1 MVSLPAARSWR
12 VWLGAALAS
21 LSLAAAAQPNKQG
34 SERPERGDR
43 NERVERFADLS
54 FTPETP
60 SFAAGRKDFT
70 SDAELAA
77 FIARLDASSNTM
89 TWRILGKSPGGRD
102 IHLMVFSSEGKSAA
116 PELAATRKPVV
127 WLIGQQH
134 GNEPAGAEAALEVA
148 RRLAVGDLRSV
159 LDKLTVVVL
168 PRANPDGAASNR
180 RETSVSDQNRDHLQ
194 LATLENQLLHRAMRA
209 MPPALVID
217 AHEFAPAGRL
227 LERFGVTQASDVLV
241 QSASHP
247 EISEAIRTLSR
258 ESFDPA
264 LDAAFKK
271 AGLRS
276 HLYHFLID
284 RPGQPN
290 DKPLITAGGNYAGIA
305 RNTFGLYGA
314 VSYLIETRGIGLGR
328 EHWQRRVGAHVLAA
342 SALIRTAATNVEAL
356 RRANAAARN
365 GWTGDITVDYESR
378 REVREVPVIDALTGE
393 DRNLRVDFINT
404 LQVTP
409 SIRRSIPVGYILGP
423 DQEAAAQRLAQHGL
437 RVVRLYSATDANVE
451 RFIMRTPRN
460 EAPEQGVPGDR
471 VVVDTQTVTLNMPA
485 GSFLVPMNQPLARVA
500 AVALEPD
507 APGSFVATKLIR
519 TNPASGTELP
529 VYRLLLGLRAAGPL
543 VEAP

>member
-1 MVSLPAARSWR
+1 M
-12 VWLGAALAS
+12 
-21 LSLAAAAQPNKQG
+21 
-34 SERPERGDR
+34 
-43 NERVERFADLS
+43 
-54 FTPETP
+54 
-60 SFAAGRKDFT
+60 
-70 SDAELAA
+70 
-77 FIARLDASSNTM
+77 
-89 TWRILGKSPGGRD
+89 
-102 IHLMVFSSEGKSAA
+102 
-116 PELAATRKPVV
+116 
-127 WLIGQQH
+127 
-134 GNEPAGAEAALEVA
+134 
-148 RRLAVGDLRSV
+148 
-159 LDKLTVVVL
+159 
-168 PRANPDGAASNR
+168 
-180 RETSVSDQNRDHLQ
+180 
-194 LATLENQLLHRAMRA
+194 
-209 MPPALVID
+209 
-217 AHEFAPAGRL
+217 
-227 LERFGVTQASDVLV
+227 

-437 RVVRLYSATDANVE
+437 RVVRLFSATDANVE
-451 RFIMRTPRN
+451 RFSR
-460 EAPEQGVPGDR
+460 
-471 VVVDTQTVTLNMPA
+471 
-485 GSFLVPMNQPLARVA
+485 
-500 AVALEPD
+500 
-507 APGSFVATKLIR
+507 
-519 TNPASGTELP
+519 
-529 VYRLLLGLRAAGPL
+529 RAAGRSTLSLRSAAGARLMQGNSVALAVLDLRDPAPVARALLFVERLATLRTSTVQRCINGVHGEVDDRTELRRPIHVALGERRSRPRRSRVEGKQRHL
-543 VEAP
+543 VAVDRLQLEIEAEYGLVKRDGPIHVDHRDFYEADRVGFAHMMSGSGQVGLADPVCR

>member
-1 MVSLPAARSWR
+1 MPATRTWR

-21 LSLAAAAQPNKQG
+21 LALAAAAQPNKQFP
-34 SERPERGDR
+34 ERPDR
-43 NERVERFADLS
+43 NERTERFGDLS

-60 SFAAGRKDFT
+60 SFAPGRKDFT

-77 FIARLDASSNTM
+77 FIARLDASSSTM
-89 TWRILGKSPGGRD
+89 TWRVLGKSPGGRD
-102 IHLMVFSSEGKSAA
+102 IHLMLFASEGKSAA

-159 LDKLTVVVL
+159 LDKLTVVVV
-168 PRANPDGAASNR
+168 PRANPDGAAANR
-180 RETSVSDQNRDHLQ
+180 RETSTADQNRDHLQ
-194 LATLENQLLHRAMRA
+194 LATVENQLLHRAMRA

-247 EISEAIRTLSR
+247 EIADAIRTLSR
-258 ESFDPA
+258 ETFDPA

-284 RPGQPN
+284 RPGQQN
-290 DKPLITAGGNYAGIA
+290 DKPLLTAGGNYAGIA

-314 VSYLIETRGIGLGR
+314 VSYLVETRGIGLGR
-328 EHWQRRVGAHVLAA
+328 EHWQRRVGAHVIAA
-342 SALIRTAATNVEAL
+342 SALIRAAAANVEPL
-356 RRANAAARN
+356 RRANALARN
-365 GWTGDITVDYESR
+365 GWLGDITVDYESR
-378 REVREVPVIDALTGE
+378 REQREVPVIDALTGE
-393 DRNLRVDFINT
+393 DRALRADFINT

-409 SIRRSIPVGYILGP
+409 TVRRSIPLGYFLLP
-423 DQEAAAQRLAQHGL
+423 DQEAAALRLAQHGL
-437 RVVRLYSATDANVE
+437 RVVRMFAGTDANVE
-451 RFIMRTPRN
+451 RYIMRTPRN
-460 EAPEQGVPGDR
+460 EPPEQGVPGER
-471 VVVDTQTVTLNMPA
+471 VVVDTQTVTLNIPA
-485 GSFLVPMNQPLARVA
+485 GSFYIPMNQPMARLA
-500 AVALEPD
+500 AVSLEPD
-507 APGSFVATKLIR
+507 APGSYVATKLIR
-519 TNPASGTELP
+519 TNPASGTVLP
-529 VYRLLLGLRAAGPL
+529 VYRLLIGIRAAGPL
-543 VEAP
+543 LEAP

>member
-1 MVSLPAARSWR
+1 VVSLPAARTWR
-12 VWLGAALAS
+12 VWLGVALSS
-21 LSLAAAAQPNKQG
+21 LALAAAAQPNKQI
-34 SERPERGDR
+34 PERAER
-43 NERVERFADLS
+43 SERVERFVDLS

-60 SFAAGRKDFT
+60 SFAPGRKDFT

-77 FIARLDASSNTM
+77 FIARLDASSSTM
-89 TWRILGKSPGGRD
+89 TWRILGKSAGGRD

-134 GNEPAGAEAALEVA
+134 GNEPAGAEAALEIA

-168 PRANPDGAASNR
+168 PRANPDGAAVNR
-180 RETSVSDQNRDHLQ
+180 RETSVADQNRDHLQ
-194 LATLENQLLHRAMRA
+194 LATVENQLLHRAMRA
-209 MPPALVID
+209 MPPSLVID

-227 LERFGVTQASDVLV
+227 LERFGVTQASDALV

-247 EISEAIRTLSR
+247 EIADAIRTLTK
-258 ESFDPA
+258 ETFDPA

-290 DKPLITAGGNYAGIA
+290 DKPLLTSGGNYAGIA

-328 EHWQRRVGAHVLAA
+328 EHWQRRVGTHVIAA
-342 SALIRTAATNVEAL
+342 SALIRAAAANVEGL

-365 GWTGDITVDYESR
+365 GWFGDITVDYESR
-378 REVREVPVIDALTGE
+378 REQRDVPVIDAMTGE
-393 DRNLRVDFINT
+393 DRNLRVDFVNT

-409 SIRRSIPVGYILGP
+409 SIRRGIPVGYILAP

-437 RVVRLYSATDANVE
+437 RVVRLFSATDANVE
-451 RFIMRTPRN
+451 RYIMRTPRAD
-460 EAPEQGVPGDR
+460 APEQGVPGER
-471 VVVDTQTVTLNMPA
+471 VVVDTQTVTLSMPA
-485 GSFLVPMNQPLARVA
+485 GSFFIPLNQPLARLA

-519 TNPASGTELP
+519 SNPASGTELP
-529 VYRLLLGLRAAGPL
+529 VYRLLIAIRAAGPL